1 MEAQPLDAKNKSEKL
16 KKNLRISEDFSKI
29 GPLKQRL
36 IDTHHHHLRASST
49 KPLTSG
55 KHGGMHVCVKA
66 KGRYF
71 KHLLCSSHTTG
82 SFHSHF
88 RHTKTG
94 SLQGHSQYFTGPL
107 SITFRFLCK
116 ILAQC
121 FEVLQ
126 HGGLYSFDSY
136 FTFVFFLLV
145 HVAASKER
153 MMQHKECFGAKSF
166 ESVAF
171 ERFVR

>member
-1 MEAQPLDAKNKSEKL
+1 MCKGKGTLLQTPTVLQPHNRLFSQPLQTYQN
-16 KKNLRISEDFSKI
+16 RF
-29 GPLKQRL
+29 
-36 IDTHHHHLRASST
+36 
-49 KPLTSG
+49 
-55 KHGGMHVCVKA
+55 
-66 KGRYF
+66 
-71 KHLLCSSHTTG
+71 
-82 SFHSHF
+82 
-88 RHTKTG
+88 
-94 SLQGHSQYFTGPL
+94 FTGPL